1 MIFFYF
7 IMYVSPIYCQ
17 SSSPEARVDPDKHR
31 KVEFLYPETTKD
43 FDRLPL
49 EMRVSRPLILC
60 QQRRHCMSP
69 VCCLSVHSMQ
79 GFCAFNFSVHD
90 RFLLPGNPSIGVL
103 HHRGRYYTFNSKEA
117 ADGFAS
123 NPDG

>member
-49 EMRVSRPLILC
+49 EMRVSRPLILLPTKATL
-60 QQRRHCMSP
+60 QVTCMLPLCSFHAGIL
-69 VCCLSVHSMQ
+69 CLQ
-79 GFCAFNFSVHD
+79 
-90 RFLLPGNPSIGVL
+90 FLCTRSFPSA
-103 HHRGRYYTFNSKEA
+103 R
-117 ADGFAS
+117 
-123 NPDG
+123 